1 MTGESKGTIM
11 VVDDDPNVLES
22 LSDLLVELGFK
33 VYGFDCA
40 TKALAKF
47 QACPVDVVL
56 TDINM
61 TNVTGIEL
69 LERIRTIDRITP
81 VILMTAYAELDMAV
95 SAIKKGAFD
104 FIIKPY
110 DPACLVYA
118 LEKGVNYRRLV
129 QIEKN
134 YRNELERTVEQ
145 RTRELADALSMVQS
159 MSLEIIERLTA
170 AAESRDEDTGMH
182 IARIGLYARQLAE
195 TLGLT
200 EEFAETISV
209 AATMHDI
216 GKIGISDRILLKPG
230 ALTKEEATII
240 QTHTLIGEK
249 ILRGSSH
256 AMLQMA
262 ASIALTHHERW
273 DGGGYP
279 YCLKGEAVPIEGRV
293 VMLVDQY
300 DSLRSKRVYKPAFDH
315 DTTCAI
321 MLKGDGRTMPE
332 HFDPEILHA
341 FITAAPLFDEIFRM
355 HQRSSALK
363 SSINFQ
369 LKSSGRIDAAVLSDC
384 AKAQPSSQGVDLVR
398 YAS

>member
-1 MTGESKGTIM
+1 MISASKGTIM

-22 LSDLLVELGFK
+22 LSNLLAEIGFT
-33 VYGFDCA
+33 VYGFNCGS
-40 TKALAKF
+40 KAFEKF
-47 QACPVDVVL
+47 IACPVDVVL

-61 TNVTGIEL
+61 PAMTGIEL
-69 LERIRTIDRITP
+69 LVKIRSCDRVTP

-110 DPACLVYA
+110 DPSVLVHA
-118 LEKGVNYRRLV
+118 LEKGVNYKRLV

-134 YRNELERTVEQ
+134 YRYELELTVEQ
-145 RTRELADALSMVQS
+145 RTRELADALCMVKS

-182 IARIGLYARQLAE
+182 IARIGLYARQLAGM
-195 TLGLT
+195 LGLPGDFV
-200 EEFAETISV
+200 ESISM

-216 GKIGISDRILLKPG
+216 GKIGITDLILLKPG
-230 ALTKEEATII
+230 ALTVDEKTII
-240 QTHTLIGEK
+240 KTHTLIGEK

-273 DGGGYP
+273 DGSGYP
-279 YCLKGEAVPIEGRV
+279 YGLKGEAIPIEGRL

-315 DTTCAI
+315 ETTVAI
-321 MLKGDGRTMPE
+321 ISHGDGRTMPE
-332 HFDPEILHA
+332 HFDPEILNA
-341 FITAAPLFDEIFRM
+341 FMKAAPLFDEIFRG
-355 HQRSSALK
+355 HQHSSVQ
-363 SSINFQ
+363 Q
-369 LKSSGRIDAAVLSDC
+369 LW
-384 AKAQPSSQGVDLVR
+384 QGVP
-398 YAS
+398 A

>member
-1 MTGESKGTIM
+1 MTGESKGTIL

-22 LSDLLVELGFK
+22 LSALLVELDFT
-33 VYGFDCA
+33 VYGFNCA
-40 TKALAKF
+40 TKAMAKF
-47 QACPVDVVL
+47 QVCHVDVVL

-69 LERIRTIDRITP
+69 LEKIRTIDRITP

-170 AAESRDEDTGMH
+170 AAESRDEDTGLH

-195 TLGLT
+195 TLGLPG
-200 EEFAETISV
+200 EFAETISV

-230 ALTKEEATII
+230 ALTAEETTII

-249 ILRGSSH
+249 ILQGSSH

-279 YCLKGEAVPIEGRV
+279 YGLKGEAIPIEGRV

-321 MLKGDGRTMPE
+321 ITKGDGRTMPE
-332 HFDPEILHA
+332 HFDPEIMNA
-341 FITAAPLFDEIFRM
+341 FIKAAPLFDEIFRM

-363 SSINFQ
+363 SSIDFS
-369 LKSSGRIDAAVLSDC
+369 LESSGGIDAAVLRDF
-384 AKAQPSSQGVDLVR
+384 AKIQP
-398 YAS
+398 AS

>member
-1 MTGESKGTIM
+1 MISECKGTIM

-22 LSDLLVELGFK
+22 VSNLLAAVGFTVHGFSCGVEAMERFH
-33 VYGFDCA
+33 A
-40 TKALAKF
+40 W
-47 QACPVDVVL
+47 PVDVVL

-61 TNVTGIEL
+61 GSISGIEL
-69 LERIRTIDRITP
+69 LERIRAFDRVTP

-118 LEKGVNYRRLV
+118 LEKGVNYRRLI

-134 YRNELERTVEQ
+134 YRNELELMVEKRTH
-145 RTRELADALSMVQS
+145 ELAAALSMLQS

-182 IARIGLYARQLAE
+182 IARIGLYARKLAG
-195 TLGLT
+195 TLGLPG
-200 EEFAETISV
+200 EFVETIAV

-216 GKIGISDRILLKPG
+216 GKIGITDRILQKPG
-230 ALTKEEATII
+230 ALTEEESAII
-240 QTHTLIGEK
+240 KTHTMIGEK

-262 ASIALTHHERW
+262 ASIALSHHERW
-273 DGGGYP
+273 DGSGYP
-279 YCLKGEAVPIEGRV
+279 FGLRGEEIPLEGRV

-300 DSLRSKRVYKPAFDH
+300 DSLRSKRVYKAAFDH
-315 DTTCAI
+315 DTACAI
-321 MLKGDGRTMPE
+321 ITKGDGRTMPE
-332 HFDPEILHA
+332 HFDPEILNA
-341 FITAAPLFDEIFRM
+341 FIKTAPLFDEIFRG
-355 HQRSSALK
+355 HQRAAAQNDSDDSPLK
-363 SSINFQ
+363 SLMGIY
-369 LKSSGRIDAAVLSDC
+369 AA
-384 AKAQPSSQGVDLVR
+384 
-398 YAS
+398 AS